1 MSENVQE
8 TQGQLQ
14 EAVTEVKTPL
24 ARGNAPALGA
34 PNIEKPSEPANEGA
48 PAVKQEA
55 NAPVDDVADN
65 ELANTPEV
73 QDDRYI
79 ETPIDE
85 VNELTAELKR
95 LKVPYAKANML
106 LEEAFAAADASK
118 LNKENF
124 EAILG
129 KDNAK
134 TIYMYAKVAIAAI
147 KSNREASDRELDT
160 LVGGSWKDL
169 ATKAKQMLPKRDLAE
184 YQELI
189 NMGGSARKI
198 AIREIIAKTSSKSNN
213 KPLLSGDNASV
224 TDDYLLSSSE
234 YRKQSDEIRKN
245 HTRAGMLTREG
256 FALMKALDARRIAGI
271 KANIK

>member
-8 TQGQLQ
+8 TQGQPQ

-55 NAPVDDVADN
+55 NAPADDVADT

-160 LVGGSWKDL
+160 LAGGSWKTL
-169 ATKAKQMLPKRDLAE
+169 AAKAKQMLPKRDLAE

>member
-34 PNIEKPSEPANEGA
+34 PTIEKPSEPANEGA

-55 NAPVDDVADN
+55 NAPADDVADN

-160 LVGGSWKDL
+160 LAGGSWKNL
-169 ATKAKQMLPKRDLAE
+169 AAKAKQMLPKRDLAE

-198 AIREIIAKTSSKSNN
+198 AIREIIAKTSSKSSN

-234 YRKQSDEIRKN
+234 YRKQSDEIHKN
-245 HTRAGMLTREG
+245 HTRAGMLTKEG
-256 FALMKALDARRIAGI
+256 FALMKALDARRMAGI

>member
-8 TQGQLQ
+8 IQGQPQ

-34 PNIEKPSEPANEGA
+34 PTIEKPSEPANEGA

-55 NAPVDDVADN
+55 NSPADDVADN

-79 ETPIDE
+79 ETPINE

-160 LVGGSWKDL
+160 LAGGSWKNL
-169 ATKAKQMLPKRDLAE
+169 AAKAKQMLPKRDLAE

-198 AIREIIAKTSSKSNN
+198 AIREIIAKTSSNSNN

>member
-8 TQGQLQ
+8 TQGQPQ

-34 PNIEKPSEPANEGA
+34 PTIEKPSEPANEGA
-48 PAVKQEA
+48 PAVNQEA
-55 NAPVDDVADN
+55 NAPADDVADN

-160 LVGGSWKDL
+160 LAGGSWKNL
-169 ATKAKQMLPKRDLAE
+169 AAKAKQMLPKRDLAE

-224 TDDYLLSSSE
+224 TDDYLISSSD

-245 HTRAGMLTREG
+245 HTRAGMLTKEG
-256 FALMKALDARRIAGI
+256 FALMKALDARRMAGI